1 MNTVPRSP
9 ARHRH
14 GLVNH
19 LRARVELTCAARGWS
34 FRDLARA
41 MDRTYQGLVSALN
54 RKPVT
59 ARCRAKL
66 EADLARALELDME
79 DLVRPVT
86 VVEYGRAMIP
96 RYEEKGATH
105 E

>member
-1 MNTVPRSP
+1 MTRGPSP
-9 ARHRH
+9 SGRNR
-14 GLVNH
+14 GPLNH
-19 LRARVELTCAARGWS
+19 LRARVELACAARGWS

-41 MDRTYQGLVSALN
+41 MARTYQGLIGALN
-54 RKPVT
+54 RKAVT

-66 EADLARALELDME
+66 EADLSRALELDME

-96 RYEEKGATH
+96 RYEEKGATN